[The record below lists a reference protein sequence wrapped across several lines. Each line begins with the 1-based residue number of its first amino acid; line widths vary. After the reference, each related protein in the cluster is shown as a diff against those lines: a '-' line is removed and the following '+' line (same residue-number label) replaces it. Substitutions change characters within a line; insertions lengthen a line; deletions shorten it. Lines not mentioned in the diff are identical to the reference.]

1 MTSSPP
7 LLIAFATQL
16 ESSAA
21 IEQLSAFKI
30 ADGLWRFSKG
40 QIAVTG
46 MGTYRAAS
54 FLTQA
59 IQLQRPSALWNLG
72 FAADLKN
79 REIGALE
86 QIKSIHRPPLSSR
99 PDKVSRRIYSECYP
113 PLQIYPPCQGVDL
126 VTVDAPVH
134 CLTMRKKC
142 AEIADLLDLEG
153 YGVAAFAR
161 MHQIECKMV
170 KIVSDRAQAGGR
182 RQLLANAPALASKL
196 ALWLTKALERV
207 R

>member
-1 MTSSPP
+1 MTSSSP

-21 IEQLSAFKI
+21 IELLKAIKI
-30 ADGLWRFSKG
+30 DDWLWEFPKG
-40 QIAVTG
+40 RIAVTG
-46 MGTYRAAS
+46 MGTYHAAF

-59 IQLQRPSALWNLG
+59 IQSQRPSALWNLG
-72 FAADLKN
+72 FAADLKD
-79 REIGALE
+79 REIGTIE
-86 QIKSIHRPPLSSR
+86 HIKSIHRPPLSSR
-99 PDKVSRRIYSECYP
+99 PDKISRRIYRECYP
-113 PLQIYPPCQGVDL
+113 PLQIYPFCPGVDL

-170 KIVSDRAQAGGR
+170 KIVSDRAQGGGR
-182 RQLLANAPALASKL
+182 NELLANAPALAHKL
-196 ALWLTKALERV
+196 AVWLVKALERV
-207 R
+207 S